1 MKKKTKIIN
10 VDFNLDKK
18 LTSARPYQLTK
29 EKKERTKKTNS
40 YPAIRVETVA
50 EYNERQEKT

>member
-10 VDFNLDKK
+10 VDFNPDKK
-18 LTSARPYQLTK
+18 LTSERAHQLTK
-29 EKKERTKKTNS
+29 EKKERTKKTND

-50 EYNERQEKT
+50 EYNARQEKT